1 MKEVPAMTPKD
12 VKRETEEKMKK
23 TIEVTRRE
31 FSTIRTGR
39 ATPGLVE
46 HIKVDYYGTPTPLR
60 QIATIQTPEARL
72 IVIQAWDPN
81 AVGSIEKAI
90 LASDLGVNPNNDG
103 KVIRL
108 SLPQLTQEKREEL
121 TKVVRKLAEDSKI
134 SVRSIRRDANDQI
147 KKLEKDKGIPEDER
161 FKSQDE
167 IQKLTNTYIGDI
179 DKLLQEKEKEI
190 LSL

>member
-1 MKEVPAMTPKD
+1 MTPKD

-23 TIEVTRRE
+23 TVEITRKE

-39 ATPGLVE
+39 ASPSLVE
-46 HIKVDYYGTPTPLR
+46 NIKVDYYGNPTPLK

-81 AVGSIEKAI
+81 AIDNIEKAI
-90 LASDLGVNPNNDG
+90 LSSDLGITPNNDG

-121 TKVVRKLAEDSKI
+121 TKVVRKLSEDSRI
-134 SVRSIRRDANDQI
+134 SVRSIRRDANDQL

-167 IQKLTNTYIGDI
+167 IQKVTDKYIGQI
-179 DKLLQEKEKEI
+179 DKLLGEKEKEI
-190 LSL
+190 LEV